1 MEFKGWNDFENLA
14 RACGYSSC
22 GKNDN
27 GDKTED
33 EFENSE
39 CRDIP
44 NGFQDV
50 DPQLFILIGEILG
63 NILSGRLPFNVQN
76 ALGNWLQLVGQVIET
91 YNAQQ
96 QYFQGGPGIY
106 FNPKSYNVSNP
117 FCSSSQNTNSSK
129 NKPNKSTNDIKKKN
143 SEEDMDSNFSLTF
156 FKFVTCFVIVDTNI
170 TPNANVPALANVFNP
185 NSTARLILPLIVSYI
200 V

>member
-1 MEFKGWNDFENLA
+1 MIKSNYNLEETMEFKGWNDFENLA

-143 SEEDMDSNFSLTF
+143 SEEDMDSKINHLELSLNDLREEI
-156 FKFVTCFVIVDTNI
+156 KEIKK
-170 TPNANVPALANVFNP
+170 L
-185 NSTARLILPLIVSYI
+185 LEK
-200 V
+200 

>member
-1 MEFKGWNDFENLA
+1 MIKSNYNLEETMEFKGWNDFENLA

-91 YNAQQ
+91 YNA
-96 QYFQGGPGIY
+96 
-106 FNPKSYNVSNP
+106 SSNI
-117 FCSSSQNTNSSK
+117 SK
-129 NKPNKSTNDIKKKN
+129 
-143 SEEDMDSNFSLTF
+143 EDQE
-156 FKFVTCFVIVDTNI
+156 DT
-170 TPNANVPALANVFNP
+170 
-185 NSTARLILPLIVSYI
+185 LILKVIM
-200 V
+200 